1 MTVEATGAYVFSS
14 HIIERT
20 STPNHKEEPATWVTP
35 PLTGLMKTGKAGVDE
50 PTYVDSMNS
59 VAAESDSAM
68 HTFYTR
74 IALSPDG
81 NEKCA

>member
-1 MTVEATGAYVFSS
+1 
-14 HIIERT
+14 
-20 STPNHKEEPATWVTP
+20 
-35 PLTGLMKTGKAGVDE
+35 MKTGKAGVDE